1 MTLSKPWLGLTV
13 LAVSL
18 AACGEKPQSAS
29 PSVKKADGKVWE
41 ASDNAYVA
49 AGWKA
54 GDRSS
59 WEEQMRKRAQSQNE
73 YATVK

>member
-1 MTLSKPWLGLTV
+1 MTPFKPWLGLTV
-13 LAVSL
+13 LALSL
-18 AACGEKPQSAS
+18 AACGERPQSAS

-41 ASDNAYVA
+41 ASENAYVA
-49 AGWKA
+49 SGWKP

-59 WEEQMRKRAQSQNE
+59 WEEQMRKRALSQNE